1 MDVLPLVLTA
11 VETLAKLAPTF
22 VSTWTDLKPFAV
34 DLYTQFKGSAP
45 TADELTVL
53 EAQIDALAAR
63 LQVPLPPAQPGDP
76 DYTKPGGTPAA

>member
-1 MDVLPLVLTA
+1 MDILATVLTV
-11 VETLAKLAPTF
+11 VETLTKLAPTF

-34 DLYTQFKGSAP
+34 DLYTQFKGSKP
-45 TADELTVL
+45 TEDELTVL

-63 LQVPLPPAQPGDP
+63 LQAPLPPAQPGDP